1 MGKPTEEQMQQALK
15 AAGKMRELGKD
26 PYHVGQALLNLNY
39 RVECLERVLTA
50 ADRYI
55 KMGQSIQEHR
65 ELVAAIKEAKAIDAR
80 TGGEDQEEFI

>member
-1 MGKPTEEQMQQALK
+1 MGKPTEEELSQALK

-26 PYHVGQALLNLNY
+26 PYNVAKALLNLNY
-39 RVECLERVLTA
+39 RVEYLERVLTA

-65 ELVAAIKEAKAIDAR
+65 ALVAAIKEAKAIDAR
-80 TGGEDQEEFI
+80 TGGEDQDPFL